1 MEPLIER
8 AVQDARMLAK
18 GGCGA
23 LLIENFGD
31 LPFFAGPVPPETA
44 SAMAL
49 AVAEVRREVGAL
61 PVGVNVLRNDAR
73 TALALCATTGAAF
86 FRVNVHTGVMVT
98 DQGLLEGRAAETLRE
113 RAHLAP
119 RALILADVHV
129 KHGSPLGSQPI
140 GEAARDA
147 LERGLAD
154 AVIVSGRGTGDP
166 PARADLALVREAIGD
181 RFLLVGSDSTR
192 NNAAELLSIADG
204 AIVGTFLKRDSR
216 VDQPVEPT
224 ACAASGVRSRVKR
237 RPRRSSG
244 AACGAVHARRA
255 RDRRTGA
262 AGSARCPRACPSAP
276 RGRARPRDSPRS
288 RASPRSST
296 CAGCRLPDNGRARA
310 DSPRRGR

>member
-1 MEPLIER
+1 MEALIER
-8 AVQDARMLAK
+8 AVHDARTLAK

-31 LPFFAGPVPPETA
+31 LPFFPGTVAPETA
-44 SAMAL
+44 CAMVL
-49 AVAEVRREVGAL
+49 AVSEVRREVGAL

-73 TALALCATTGAAF
+73 AALALCATAGASF

-113 RAHLAP
+113 RARLAP
-119 RALILADVHV
+119 RTVILADVHV

-166 PARADLALVREAIGD
+166 PSRGDLAAVREAIGD
-181 RFLLVGSDSTR
+181 RSLLVGSGLDE

-216 VDQPVEPT
+216 VDQPVELDR
-224 ACAASGVRSRVKR
+224 VRRL
-237 RPRRSSG
+237 
-244 AACGAVHARRA
+244 RRA
-255 RDRRTGA
+255 FGV
-262 AGSARCPRACPSAP
+262 
-276 RGRARPRDSPRS
+276 
-288 RASPRSST
+288 
-296 CAGCRLPDNGRARA
+296 
-310 DSPRRGR
+310 